1 MGSKSE
7 INNYRG
13 NTDQASLAVDFV
25 SVNLTQCKCPST
37 LSCKNHV
44 SLNVFKEEISV
55 FVRKLPLPC
64 TASWQ
69 AVYGTAK
76 QWGSFCS
83 RGRMWHDPERAYRST
98 IKCLHTCPT
107 HPPTHF
113 FSFFL
118 IKGMFLQWISVTIG
132 KISFPVWLHLNFCI
146 NNR

>member
-1 MGSKSE
+1 M
-7 INNYRG
+7 
-13 NTDQASLAVDFV
+13 DFV
-25 SVNLTQCKCPST
+25 SVDSTQCKCPST

-83 RGRMWHDPERAYRST
+83 RGRTWHDPERAYRST
-98 IKCLHTCPT
+98 IVSKLVLHT
-107 HPPTHF
+107 HPH
-113 FSFFL
+113 
-118 IKGMFLQWISVTIG
+118 
-132 KISFPVWLHLNFCI
+132 ISFKKNLRAVFTMDFSHHWKNFISSLATSEFLYQQWLGDPKSNT
-146 NNR
+146 